1 MSKYESQS
9 AYARMLSLMTSY
21 AREDRKHYYYHD
33 GKREA
38 IFYHS
43 GTTYNVLELRHG
55 ERLHLKLEL
64 HGVPPDDANLEF
76 ANIIMD
82 AAERIIEEGEP
93 GKA

>member
-21 AREDRKHYYYHD
+21 AREDRKHCYYHD
-33 GKREA
+33 GKRGA

-55 ERLHLKLEL
+55 EGLHLKLEI
-64 HGVPPDDANLEF
+64 HRVPPDDANLEF
-76 ANIIMD
+76 ANTIMD
-82 AAERIIEEGEP
+82 AAERIAKLGQV
-93 GKA
+93 GKP